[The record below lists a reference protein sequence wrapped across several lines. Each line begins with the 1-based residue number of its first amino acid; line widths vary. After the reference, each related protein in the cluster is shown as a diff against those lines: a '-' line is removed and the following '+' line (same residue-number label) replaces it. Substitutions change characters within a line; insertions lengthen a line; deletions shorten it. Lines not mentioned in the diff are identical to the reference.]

1 MENAGYFLAI
11 GHRYEIQYL
20 QVLVSNYMIQN
31 RGEFASVPPPHHH
44 YHLAPTLGPLF
55 LLRARSLSPS
65 LSFVA
70 PQEEGKQALAAHL
83 TPEQIE
89 EFRRKSTHP

>member
-31 RGEFASVPPPHHH
+31 RGEFASVPSPHHH

-55 LLRARSLSPS
+55 LLRALP
-65 LSFVA
+65 L
-70 PQEEGKQALAAHL
+70 
-83 TPEQIE
+83 
-89 EFRRKSTHP
+89 FRRATGRGQAGAGGPPYARADRRVQAKE